1 MKSEIAFIERLFD
14 SRPVSAAQRIKQNGK
29 GSTVTKLRFTSIS
42 ETEAM
47 SEEKRE
53 SEKRSASRRSEAVSL
68 SVTRCHHVE
77 FNGLSKT
84 TFKLPS
90 SS

>member
-29 GSTVTKLRFTSIS
+29 GSTVTRLRFTSIS
-42 ETEAM
+42 ETEAT

-53 SEKRSASRRSEAVSL
+53 SEKRSGLTL
-68 SVTRCHHVE
+68 SHEVP
-77 FNGLSKT
+77 
-84 TFKLPS
+84 PS
-90 SS
+90 